1 MIANAL
7 FIYLRGMGYYDN
19 DSFGERILG
28 TLGLCAVFGLFYGLF
43 RLGSYVW
50 AWAGAHWPW

>member
-28 TLGLCAVFGLFYGLF
+28 SLALCAVFGLL
-43 RLGSYVW
+43 
-50 AWAGAHWPW
+50 